1 MDAENRMPTRQTEDY
16 KNLGRSV
23 AKNHAKTE
31 IAKKEHVNT
40 NVLDNFLKTNWIQW
54 VVHYVKSRFTPKHAF
69 NTYKDEGENGIYTLQ
84 PKVDGE
90 PVTIAVVSDW
100 ATDTIESKNISL
112 QIAAHHPDYTIHI
125 GDTYFVGAPFEIKNN
140 FTPDDSF
147 WPYGSVGSFA
157 LAGNHEM
164 YSNGG
169 PYFDILLP
177 MMGLYHPQRVVQKA
191 AYFCLENDYW
201 RIIGLDTGYRSV
213 GIPILELFLSKA
225 DLRSEIVSWL
235 KDDLKIENDNRGLV
249 LLAHHQYASS
259 FDKTYPSAAKQIAK
273 IISEH
278 KKVLWFWGHEHRFA
292 IYGKYKVPGG
302 ITAYGRCIGHG
313 GMPASLFDGSGR
325 KKLKESNLVVYD
337 NRFCKMVGEERVGHN
352 GYAILKIEADKLE
365 VGYYDEKDLLVK
377 EHWHYDKE
385 KKLIE
390 GIDITNH
397 CSGLTSHQDISKAI
411 IP

>member
-1 MDAENRMPTRQTEDY
+1 
-16 KNLGRSV
+16 
-23 AKNHAKTE
+23 
-31 IAKKEHVNT
+31 
-40 NVLDNFLKTNWIQW
+40 
-54 VVHYVKSRFTPKHAF
+54 
-69 NTYKDEGENGIYTLQ
+69 
-84 PKVDGE
+84 
-90 PVTIAVVSDW
+90 
-100 ATDTIESKNISL
+100 
-112 QIAAHHPDYTIHI
+112 
-125 GDTYFVGAPFEIKNN
+125 
-140 FTPDDSF
+140 
-147 WPYGSVGSFA
+147 
-157 LAGNHEM
+157 M

-169 PYFDILLP
+169 PYFDVLLP
-177 MMGLYHPQRVVQKA
+177 MMGLYHPQRVIQKA

-213 GIPILELFLSKA
+213 GIPILEIFLSKA

-235 KDDLKIENDNRGLV
+235 KDDLKIENDNRGLL

-273 IISEH
+273 IISEQ

-325 KKLKESNLVVYD
+325 KKLRESNLVVYD